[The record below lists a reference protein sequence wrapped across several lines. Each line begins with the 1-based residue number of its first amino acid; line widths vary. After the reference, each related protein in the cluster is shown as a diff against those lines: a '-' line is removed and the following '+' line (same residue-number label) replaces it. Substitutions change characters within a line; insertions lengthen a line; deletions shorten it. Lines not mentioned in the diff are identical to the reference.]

1 MEYDDQTVIANKQF
15 SARVFRFRARFFE
28 RDSQWYFLNRKTPT
42 KAEPPPPQRPATL
55 PFSAPK

>member
-15 SARVFRFRARFFE
+15 SARVFRFRARFFKT
-28 RDSQWYFLNRKTPT
+28 DSQCHFLDQKPPT
-42 KAEPPPPQRPATL
+42 KAQPPPQRPATL